1 MYGCESWT
9 IKALK
14 NKCTLW
20 CWRRLLRVPWTT
32 GRSDPLMLKETNPE
46 YSLEGLNAK
55 AESPILWPHNA
66 KSWFVGKDPDRGQDW
81 GQEKGVTEDKM
92 VGWHRW
98 LNGHKF
104 ELSPGDGEGQGSL
117 ACCSPW
123 GHKESDM
130 TEWLKNNCS
139 LKKKKIFKFL
149 KTLNYHPELSSQVSC
164 HSSEVPKDDKS
175 DHQSSKL
182 ERR

>member
-1 MYGCESWT
+1 MYFPHS
-9 IKALK
+9 ALSVQVNPK
-14 NKCTLW
+14 GNQ
-20 CWRRLLRVPWTT
+20 PWIFI
-32 GRSDPLMLKETNPE
+32 GRTD
-46 YSLEGLNAK
+46 AK
-55 AESPILWPHNA
+55 AEALILWPPTA
-66 KSWFVGKDPDRGQDW
+66 KSWLIGKDPNAGKDRR
-81 GQEKGVTEDKM
+81 QEKKGMTEDEM
-92 VGWHRW
+92 IRWHHW
-98 LNGHKF
+98 FNGHEF
-104 ELSPGDGEGQGSL
+104 EKVPGDGEGQGSL

>member
-1 MYGCESWT
+1 MYFPHS
-9 IKALK
+9 ALSVQVNPK
-14 NKCTLW
+14 GNQ
-20 CWRRLLRVPWTT
+20 PWIFI
-32 GRSDPLMLKETNPE
+32 GRTD
-46 YSLEGLNAK
+46 AK
-55 AESPILWPHNA
+55 AEALILWPPNA
-66 KSWFVGKDPDRGQDW
+66 KSWLIGKDPNAGKDRR
-81 GQEKGVTEDKM
+81 QEKKGMTEDEM
-92 VGWHRW
+92 IRWHHW
-98 LNGHKF
+98 FNGHEF
-104 ELSPGDGEGQGSL
+104 EKVPGDGEGQGSL